1 MAHVVALVVTLA
13 VVAPAAADMKIL
25 EPHDPTWERIFK
37 ISWQMDEKKGRPV
50 VEGYIVNAS
59 PYTIGQVQL
68 LVDALD
74 EHGNIIAQKVSWLE
88 SDALEPFSR
97 RYFEVPAPAPAAR
110 YQVRVYSFDRIE
122 GPPGRRF
129 P

>member
-1 MAHVVALVVTLA
+1 MSMEVQTMTHVVALVLALA
-13 VVAPAAADMKIL
+13 VVAP
-25 EPHDPTWERIFK
+25 
-37 ISWQMDEKKGRPV
+37 
-50 VEGYIVNAS
+50 
-59 PYTIGQVQL
+59 
-68 LVDALD
+68 
-74 EHGNIIAQKVSWLE
+74 AQKVSWLE

-110 YQVRVYSFDRIE
+110 YHVRVYSFDRIE

>member
-1 MAHVVALVVTLA
+1 MAHVVALVLTLA

-68 LVDALD
+68 LVDALV
-74 EHGNIIAQKVSWLE
+74 AR
-88 SDALEPFSR
+88 A
-97 RYFEVPAPAPAAR
+97 APAAR

>member
-1 MAHVVALVVTLA
+1 MARLVALVLTLA
-13 VVAPAAADMKIL
+13 VFAPAAADMKIL
-25 EPHDPTWERIFK
+25 EPHDPTWERIF
-37 ISWQMDEKKGRPV
+37 KKGRPV

-110 YQVRVYSFDRIE
+110 YQVRVHSFDRID

>member
-1 MAHVVALVVTLA
+1 MAHVVALVLTLA

-37 ISWQMDEKKGRPV
+37 ISWQMDEKKGGP
-50 VEGYIVNAS
+50 
-59 PYTIGQVQL
+59 
-68 LVDALD
+68 
-74 EHGNIIAQKVSWLE
+74 
-88 SDALEPFSR
+88 
-97 RYFEVPAPAPAAR
+97 YFEVPTPAPAAR

>member
-1 MAHVVALVVTLA
+1 MAHVVALVLTLA

-25 EPHDPTWERIFK
+25 EPHDPT
-37 ISWQMDEKKGRPV
+37 
-50 VEGYIVNAS
+50 N
-59 PYTIGQVQL
+59 
-68 LVDALD
+68 
-74 EHGNIIAQKVSWLE
+74 HGNIIAQKVSWLP

-110 YQVRVYSFDRIE
+110 YHVRVYSFDRIE

>member
-1 MAHVVALVVTLA
+1 MSLEEVETMAHVVALVVTLA

-74 EHGNIIAQKVSWLE
+74 EHGNIIAQKVSWL
-88 SDALEPFSR
+88 
-97 RYFEVPAPAPAAR
+97 PAPAPAAR